1 MEKIEKSEY
10 NSPEVLSNIEEKNL
24 KGANDWWSLGII
36 IFEMIYGIPPF
47 YTDDNKNMNEFIKNN
62 ELIFPKNP
70 TISESLKDLIIKL
83 LNKNNEERL
92 GYINDSEEIKKHNF
106 FENFNFNNLLD
117 KKLLGSYIPNISHIE
132 DNKIIEH
139 KYTYED
145 LIKNGLIKTNYNI
158 NQCLNLYYILINKSF
173 WSIRQ
178 KIII

>member
-1 MEKIEKSEY
+1 
-10 NSPEVLSNIEEKNL
+10 
-24 KGANDWWSLGII
+24 
-36 IFEMIYGIPPF
+36 MIYGIPPF